1 MQMLLQVASAT
12 TDVTFSSCCLRLQKG
27 GLGGRGMAQAVP
39 SGEVRGGGYR
49 GLEAE
54 VRGAVLCSVADT
66 NGLCERLRCI

>member
-27 GLGGRGMAQAVP
+27 GLRRGMAQAVP